1 MAYKRIFT
9 EDEIQYLKENY
20 AATKNKD
27 LCERLGIGRTLLLNT
42 ANLYGLKKIP
52 DFQSKFVKATKRYND
67 GRRNNRPSQ
76 QAIKNSQAAIARL
89 RANKESHAQW
99 RKNISE
105 SQKALI
111 KAEKRRVMFGL
122 EQKTERKV
130 VRAPGS
136 KYEIR
141 YRLRKAGYII
151 DRGSS
156 VAYYN
161 ENTIRHVGKEE
172 SAKRLGIKIKEYE
185 QNKRRTHCGA

>member
-1 MAYKRIFT
+1 MQPINKRIFT
-9 EDEIQYLKENY
+9 EEEIQYLKEHY
-20 AATKNKD
+20 ATTKNKD
-27 LCERLGIGRTLLLNT
+27 LCEKLGIGRTLLVNT

-52 DFQSKFVKATKRYND
+52 DFQSRFVKAPKKYND
-67 GRRNNRPSQ
+67 GRRNNKPSP

-89 RANKESHAQW
+89 RANQDSHAQW
-99 RKNISE
+99 RKKISE

-130 VRAPGS
+130 VRAPGF

-156 VAYYN
+156 VAYYD
-161 ENTIRHVGKEE
+161 ENTLRHAGKEA
-172 SAKRLGIKIKEYE
+172 SAKKFGIKIKEYE
-185 QNKRRTHCGA
+185 QTLRRV

>member
-1 MAYKRIFT
+1 MADKRIFT
-9 EDEIQYLKENY
+9 EEEIQYLKENY
-20 AATKNKD
+20 ATTKNRV
-27 LCERLGIGRTLLLNT
+27 LQERLGIGRTLLCYT
-42 ANLYGLKKIP
+42 AKLYGLKKIP

-67 GRRNNRPSQ
+67 GRRNNRPSP

-89 RANKESHAQW
+89 RENKESHAQW
-99 RKNISE
+99 CNKISE

-130 VRAPGS
+130 VRAPGF
-136 KYEIR
+136 KYELR
-141 YRLRKAGYII
+141 YRLRKCGYII

-161 ENTIRHVGKEE
+161 ENTNRHAGKEQ

-185 QNKRRTHCGA
+185 QILRRV

>member
-1 MAYKRIFT
+1 MADKRTFT
-9 EDEIQYLKENY
+9 EEEINYLKENY
-20 AATKNKD
+20 ATTKNKD
-27 LCERLGIGRTLLLNT
+27 LCARLGIGHSLLSNT
-42 ANLYGLKKIP
+42 ANLHGLKKIP
-52 DFQSKFVKATKRYND
+52 DFQSRFVKAPKKYND
-67 GRRNNRPSQ
+67 GRKNNRPSQ

-99 RKNISE
+99 RKKISE

-130 VRAPGS
+130 VRAPGF

-141 YRLRKAGYII
+141 YRLRKAGYIV

-156 VAYYN
+156 VAYYD
-161 ENTIRHVGKEE
+161 ENTTRHAGKEE

-185 QNKRRTHCGA
+185 QILRRV